1 MKRISALTMRRK
13 FGEYLDLV
21 AEKGETVVIERG
33 HRPMVALIP
42 ADRVEDYERF
52 VAGRERREEAVRRMD
67 ELRAKL
73 GERLGSVDVVALVRD
88 MRDSR

>member
-42 ADRVEDYERF
+42 ADRADEYERY
-52 VAGRERREEAVRRMD
+52 VANRERRDHAVKRMD
-67 ELRAKL
+67 EIR
-73 GERLGSVDVVALVRD
+73 ERLEPVDVVTLVRK

>member
-13 FGEYLDLV
+13 FGHYIDLV
-21 AEKGETVVIERG
+21 AEQGETVIIERG

-52 VAGRERREEAVRRMD
+52 VVGRERREEAARRMD
-67 ELRAKL
+67 ELRS
-73 GERLGSVDVVALVRD
+73 RLEPVDVVALVRQI
-88 MRDSR
+88 RDSR